1 MIFLAEPCDF
11 LSNSCSNASNTST
24 NSQNSSS
31 KGEIIGGVV
40 GGFFLLLFFLAVA
53 AIVFFI
59 LHKSKTTNNAI
70 KKSLSV
76 PTHAPPRFSNIAD
89 AKDVLELN
97 TTSLNYVDIEVN
109 KDVKDSY
116 MK

>member
-1 MIFLAEPCDF
+1 
-11 LSNSCSNASNTST
+11 
-24 NSQNSSS
+24 
-31 KGEIIGGVV
+31 V

-53 AIVFFI
+53 AVVFFI

-89 AKDVLELN
+89 YPNNALELN
-97 TTSLNYVDIEVN
+97 TTSLNYVDIELN